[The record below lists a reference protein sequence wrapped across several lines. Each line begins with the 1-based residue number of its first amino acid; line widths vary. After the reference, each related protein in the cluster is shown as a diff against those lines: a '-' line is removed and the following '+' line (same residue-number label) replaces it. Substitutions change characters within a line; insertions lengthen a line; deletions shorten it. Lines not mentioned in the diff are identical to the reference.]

1 MPDFAHLFDLH
12 GKVAIVP
19 GASKGIGAAIAQGLA
34 AFGASVVVSSRKQ
47 DAVQAV
53 AETIRAAGGKA
64 EAVAAHMGDAGAI
77 RELVRK
83 TAESQG
89 GIDILVNNAAANPT
103 FGPIL
108 QTDAE
113 VFAKVMQVNVQGP
126 LELARAAHP
135 ILKARGGGSIINI
148 SSVGGIRPEPGLGLY
163 SVSKA
168 ALISLTKVL
177 AQEWSAD
184 GIRANV
190 VCPGL
195 VQTKFSAALWQDE
208 ENLQRFL
215 RLIPLGRIA
224 QPEEM
229 VGLALYLAGPASSY
243 CTGAVFTC
251 DGGLIL

>member
-1 MPDFAHLFDLH
+1 MPAYANLFDLH
-12 GKVAIVP
+12 GKVAIVT

-34 AFGASVVVSSRKQ
+34 EFGASVVVSSRKL

-64 EAVAAHMGDAGAI
+64 EAMAAHMGDAAAI
-77 RELVRK
+77 RELVGK
-83 TAESQG
+83 TVESLG

-113 VFAKVMQVNVQGP
+113 VFAKIMQVNVQGP

-195 VQTKFSAALWQDE
+195 VQTKFSAALWQNE

-229 VGLALYLAGPASSY
+229 VGLALYLASPASSY